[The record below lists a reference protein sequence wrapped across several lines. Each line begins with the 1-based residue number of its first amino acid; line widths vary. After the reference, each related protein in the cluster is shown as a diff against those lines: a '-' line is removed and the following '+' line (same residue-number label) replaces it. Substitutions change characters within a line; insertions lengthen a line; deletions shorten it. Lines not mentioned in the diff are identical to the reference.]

1 MLPEFRER
9 GSSYDMIYENI
20 SLILG
25 SAKIYFVVSVV
36 KLEELCVSV
45 RYESFSS
52 IWLTLSLH
60 ILKIINIYIAWAY
73 TGIYVV
79 FNGQSL
85 PE

>member
-45 RYESFSS
+45 R
-52 IWLTLSLH
+52 
-60 ILKIINIYIAWAY
+60 
-73 TGIYVV
+73 
-79 FNGQSL
+79 
-85 PE
+85 